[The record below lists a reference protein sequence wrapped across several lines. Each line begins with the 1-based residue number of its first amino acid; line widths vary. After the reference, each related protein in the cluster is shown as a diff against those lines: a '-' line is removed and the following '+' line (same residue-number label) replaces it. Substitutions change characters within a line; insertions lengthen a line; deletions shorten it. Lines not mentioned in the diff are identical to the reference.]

1 MRLDGLD
8 VARVEVQEPPHGR
21 KDLRVVD
28 RLVLVDQPV
37 PQSRRRRERAGQVY
51 RENSEL
57 PDLQKAA
64 VVLLRN
70 LAAQLCDEMSV
81 DIECRFDRF
90 LQQPL
95 GRLSFV
101 ESGPVLF
108 EAQARERSEAIE
120 GRRDSLELAA
130 DDRRIDGAHARPSRS
145 RNAWIA
151 RPRAA
156 EPNRT
161 RSRRSGITSGR
172 SARRCRM
179 SSAVA
184 AAVMW
189 SLYRSGVRGVKGTIL
204 LMVRAGAQGEGRG
217 ARAPST

>member
-8 VARVEVQEPPHGR
+8 VARVELQEHPHGR
-21 KDLRVVD
+21 KDFRVVD
-28 RLVLVDQPV
+28 RLVLVNQPV
-37 PQSRRRRERAGQVY
+37 PQSRRWRERACQVY

-57 PDLQKAA
+57 SDLQKAA

-101 ESGPVLF
+101 EPRPVLF
-108 EAQARERSEAIE
+108 EAQARERSEPVKR
-120 GRRDSLELAA
+120 RRDSLELAA

-151 RPRAA
+151 RRRARRSLSVSQYRREARDWNSRNAPSSLSKSGRPVRATAIPRRGPA
-156 EPNRT
+156 RRRSI
-161 RSRRSGITSGR
+161 RSRRSVPS
-172 SARRCRM
+172 
-179 SSAVA
+179 
-184 AAVMW
+184 
-189 SLYRSGVRGVKGTIL
+189 
-204 LMVRAGAQGEGRG
+204 RG
-217 ARAPST
+217 ARAR

>member
-8 VARVEVQEPPHGR
+8 VARVELQEHPHGR
-21 KDLRVVD
+21 KDFRVVD
-28 RLVLVDQPV
+28 RPVLVTQTLTHC
-37 PQSRRRRERAGQVY
+37 RRWRERACQGY

-70 LAAQLCDEMSV
+70 LAAQLRDEMSV
-81 DIECRFDRF
+81 DIKGRLDRF
-90 LQQPL
+90 LQQPF

-108 EAQARERSEAIE
+108 EAQARDRSEAIE

-145 RNAWIA
+145 RNAWSARRRARRSVPGSQYRRDARDWNSRNAPRSRSKSGRPVRATVIA
-151 RPRAA
+151 RRGRA
-156 EPNRT
+156 RRRSI
-161 RSRRSGITSGR
+161 RSRRSVPS
-172 SARRCRM
+172 
-179 SSAVA
+179 
-184 AAVMW
+184 
-189 SLYRSGVRGVKGTIL
+189 
-204 LMVRAGAQGEGRG
+204 RG
-217 ARAPST
+217 ARAR